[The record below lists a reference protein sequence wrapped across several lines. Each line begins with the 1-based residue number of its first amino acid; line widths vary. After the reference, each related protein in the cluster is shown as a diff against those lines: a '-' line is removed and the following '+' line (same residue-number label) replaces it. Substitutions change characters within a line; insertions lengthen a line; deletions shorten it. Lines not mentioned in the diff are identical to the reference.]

1 MPSNAATA
9 AHRRLR
15 FAGLAI
21 LLAGWVCA
29 VGVFVAASG
38 NEDADAGAAGQRVLN
53 GQVYVVPLDASKRQ
67 QQEVERM
74 GGKAT
79 VRMAEFE
86 DWLGSLWHGKRLAFT
101 LALLSTAIGG
111 ACVYLAGLAAEDLEG
126 R

>member
-1 MPSNAATA
+1 MSRHVAPP
-9 AHRRLR
+9 HRRLHL
-15 FAGLAI
+15 AGIAI

-29 VGVFVAASG
+29 VCVFVVASG
-38 NEDADAGAAGQRVLN
+38 NEDGDASAGERRVLN
-53 GQVYVVPLDASKRQ
+53 GQVYVVPLEASKRQ

-101 LALLSTAIGG
+101 LALLATAIGG
-111 ACVYLAGLAAEDLEG
+111 SCVYLAGLAAEDVDG
-126 R
+126 